1 MKQKELKAIMAALT
15 ALEMAD
21 AAIAKQDR
29 MAAWRAVARARGQ
42 LNAILPEQIANDLA
56 AVLREVKW
64 AGVYRSRDE
73 AEQTIHELKREGNS
87 VRTFWRTVRAGG
99 AEVGVLA
106 VVVYEKEAK
115 A

>member
-1 MKQKELKAIMAALT
+1 MKKKI
-15 ALEMAD
+15 
-21 AAIAKQDR
+21 
-29 MAAWRAVARARGQ
+29 
-42 LNAILPEQIANDLA
+42 
-56 AVLREVKW
+56 KW

-73 AEQTIHELKREGNS
+73 AEQTIHELKREGYS

-99 AEVGVLA
+99 AEVEVLA